1 MIHVTVLA
9 PLVEELQEELSE
21 VSFISV
27 IVEASNGK
35 PVPNNDGSIL
45 FSLNSWN
52 QSKFLEVHS
61 VTGKNMRLL
70 LIKLKIQ

>member
-9 PLVEELQEELSE
+9 PLVAELQKELGE

-35 PVPNNDGSIL
+35 PAHNNGGSIL
-45 FSLNSWN
+45 FSLNSRN
-52 QSKFLEVHS
+52 QSKVFRSSFCHREKYEVI
-61 VTGKNMRLL
+61 TN
-70 LIKLKIQ
+70 